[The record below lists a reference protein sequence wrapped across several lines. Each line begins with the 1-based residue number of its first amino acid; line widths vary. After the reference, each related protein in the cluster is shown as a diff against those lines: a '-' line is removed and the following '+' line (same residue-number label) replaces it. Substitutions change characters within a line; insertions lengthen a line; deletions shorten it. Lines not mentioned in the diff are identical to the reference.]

1 MKSKLILIFFFIINL
16 YAKEVLIIN
25 SYSDDFIWTE
35 AQTDTITK
43 KLKKLGISAYVEF
56 MDTKKLRLTPRRE
69 KNILNYYKNKYKGFS
84 FDIIFVTDDNALNFV
99 RKYKNIKIFKKAK
112 VFFSGINNLSLYNI
126 LNKNIYAGVFEE
138 KHPIENLKIAKTAVK
153 NLKTFYI
160 VSDGTPTGSKEI
172 NIFKK
177 DFSNSKYKNI
187 KFIYLNNKNLSVILK
202 SIKHYD
208 KNSAMYLVTFVS
220 FYLNNKILSYT
231 KTAQILSQFYHNPMI
246 VHTNLYVNL
255 PNTNI
260 IGGDCTS
267 GKEQGIISVSK
278 AIQYLKG
285 KKMKNIGFEM
295 KLGNKIYLNVL
306 NLKKFGL
313 TPNDFHFKHP
323 ILVNRPQ
330 TFYLKYKNK
339 IWTFFIISF
348 LLIVFLII
356 LTNQNIKLH
365 KTSKELKKLNL
376 SLNDKIKKAVA
387 ENEKHIKILE
397 NQSKLASMGEMIGAI
412 AHQWRQP
419 LNAIAINIQNLED
432 DYEEG
437 LINKKFLENFINKN
451 MNIIRFMSQTIDS
464 FRNFYRTNEKREK
477 FSAEK
482 TINTIK
488 NLEYAQLTNHNIEL
502 EITGNDFII
511 YGNKGDFKQ
520 VLLNI
525 INNAKD
531 AIEEKNI
538 TNGKIKIILK
548 NHKIVIK
555 DNGGGIPKE
564 NIERIF
570 EPYFTTKEAGK
581 GTGMGL
587 YISKMIIENKMNG
600 KLRVVSNKNG
610 ASFIIEF

>member
-1 MKSKLILIFFFIINL
+1 MKSKLILIFFFVINL
-16 YAKEVLIIN
+16 YAKEVLVIN

-35 AQTDTITK
+35 TQTDIITK

-112 VFFSGINNLSLYNI
+112 VFFSGINNLSLYNV
-126 LNKNIYAGVFEE
+126 LNKNIYAGVFE
-138 KHPIENLKIAKTAVK
+138 KKDPIENLKIAKTAVK

-160 VSDGTPTGSKEI
+160 VADGTPTGNKEI

-177 DFSNSKYKNI
+177 DFSKSRYKNI
-187 KFIYLNNKNLSVILK
+187 NFVYLNNKNLSVILK

-220 FYLNNKILSYT
+220 FYLHNKILSYT
-231 KTAQILSQFYHNPMI
+231 KTAQILSKFYHNPMI
-246 VHTNLYVNL
+246 VHTNLYVNI

-285 KKMKNIGFEM
+285 QKMKNIGFEM

-313 TPNDFHFKHP
+313 TPSDFNFKHP
-323 ILVNRPQ
+323 LLVNKPQ

-339 IWTFFIISF
+339 IWTFAIISF
-348 LLIVFLII
+348 LLIMFLII
-356 LTNQNIKLH
+356 LANQNIKLH
-365 KTSKELKKLNL
+365 ETSKKLKKLNL
-376 SLNDKIKKAVA
+376 SLNDKIKKAVK

-432 DYEEG
+432 DYEDG
-437 LINKKFLENFINKN
+437 LIDKKFLENFIDKN

-464 FRNFYRTNEKREK
+464 FRNFYRTNKKKEK

-488 NLEYAQLTNHNIEL
+488 NIEDAQLKNHNIEL

-511 YGNKGDFKQ
+511 NGNKGDFKQ
-520 VLLNI
+520 VILNI

-538 TNGKIKIILK
+538 TNGKIKIILE
-548 NHKIVIK
+548 NHKIIIK

-564 NIERIF
+564 IIGRVF
-570 EPYFTTKEAGK
+570 EPYFTTKETGK

-587 YISKMIIENKMNG
+587 YVSKMIIENKMNG
-600 KLRVVSNKNG
+600 TLKVVNDKNG
-610 ASFIIEF
+610 ANFIIEF

>member
-1 MKSKLILIFFFIINL
+1 MKSKLILIFFFVINL

-35 AQTDTITK
+35 TQTDTITK
-43 KLKKLGISAYVEF
+43 KLKKLGINSYVEF

-112 VFFSGINNLSLYNI
+112 VFFSGINNLSLYNV
-126 LNKNIYAGVFEE
+126 LNKNIYAGVFE
-138 KHPIENLKIAKTAVK
+138 KKDPIENLKIAKTAVK

-160 VSDGTPTGSKEI
+160 VADNTPTGNKEI

-177 DFSNSKYKNI
+177 DFSKSRYKNI
-187 KFIYLNNKNLSVILK
+187 NFVYLNNKNLSVILK

-220 FYLNNKILSYT
+220 FYLKNKILSYT
-231 KTAQILSQFYHNPMI
+231 KTAQILSKFYHNPMI
-246 VHTNLYVNL
+246 IHTNLYANI

-260 IGGDCTS
+260 IGGDCTD

-278 AIQYLKG
+278 AVQYLKG
-285 KKMKNIGFEM
+285 QKMKNIGFEM

-313 TPNDFHFKHP
+313 TPSDFNFKHP
-323 ILVNRPQ
+323 LLVNKPK
-330 TFYLKYKNK
+330 TFYLKYKNQ
-339 IWTFFIISF
+339 IWTFAIIIF
-348 LLIVFLII
+348 LLIIFLII

-365 KTSKELKKLNL
+365 ETSKKLKKLNL
-376 SLNDKIKKAVA
+376 SLNDKIKKAVE

-397 NQSKLASMGEMIGAI
+397 HQSKLASMGEMIGAI

-432 DYEEG
+432 DYEDG
-437 LINKKFLENFINKN
+437 LINKKFLKDFISKN
-451 MNIIRFMSQTIDS
+451 MNIIQFMSQTIDS
-464 FRNFYRTNEKREK
+464 FRNFYRTEKKKEK
-477 FSAEK
+477 FSVEK

-488 NLEYAQLTNHNIEL
+488 NIEEAQLKNHNIEL
-502 EITGNDFII
+502 EIKGNDFII
-511 YGNKGDFKQ
+511 NGNKGEFKQ
-520 VLLNI
+520 VILNI

-538 TNGKIKIILK
+538 TNGKITIILEK
-548 NHKIVIK
+548 NKITIK
-555 DNGGGIPKE
+555 NNGGTIPKE
-564 NIERIF
+564 IIERIF
-570 EPYFTTKEAGK
+570 EPYFTTKEVGK

-587 YISKMIIENKMNG
+587 YMSKMIIENKMNG
-600 KLRVVSNKNG
+600 ILKAINDKDG
-610 ASFIIEF
+610 ANFIIEF

>member
-1 MKSKLILIFFFIINL
+1 MKLKLILIFFFVINL

-25 SYSDDFIWTE
+25 SYSNDFLWTE
-35 AQTDTITK
+35 TQTDIITK
-43 KLKKLGISAYVEF
+43 KLKKLGINAYVEF

-69 KNILNYYKNKYKGFS
+69 KNILNYYKNKYKGFL

-112 VFFSGINNLSLYNI
+112 VFFSGINNLSLYNV
-126 LNKNIYAGVFEE
+126 LNKNIYAGVFE
-138 KHPIENLKIAKTAVK
+138 KKDPIENLKIAKTAVK
-153 NLKTFYI
+153 NLKTLYI
-160 VSDGTPTGSKEI
+160 VADGTPTGNKEI
-172 NIFKK
+172 DIFKK
-177 DFSNSKYKNI
+177 DFSKNRYKNI
-187 KFIYLNNKNLSVILK
+187 NFVYLNNKNLSVILK

-246 VHTNLYVNL
+246 VHTNLYTNL

-267 GKEQGIISVSK
+267 GKEQGNISVSK
-278 AIQYLKG
+278 AIRYLKG
-285 KKMKNIGFEM
+285 QKMKNIGFEM

-313 TPNDFHFKHP
+313 TPSDFDFKHP
-323 ILVNRPQ
+323 LFVNKPQ
-330 TFYLKYKNK
+330 TFYLKYKDK
-339 IWTFFIISF
+339 IWTFVIISF
-348 LLIVFLII
+348 LLIMFLII
-356 LTNQNIKLH
+356 LTNQNIKLRE
-365 KTSKELKKLNL
+365 TSKKLKKLNL
-376 SLNDKIKKAVA
+376 SLNDKIKKAVE

-432 DYEEG
+432 DYEDG
-437 LINKKFLENFINKN
+437 LIDKNFLENFIRKN
-451 MNIIRFMSQTIDS
+451 MNIIHFMSQTIDS
-464 FRNFYRTNEKREK
+464 FRNFYRTNIKREK

-488 NLEYAQLTNHNIEL
+488 NIEDAQLRNHNIDL

-511 YGNKGDFKQ
+511 NGNKGDFKQ
-520 VLLNI
+520 VILNI

-531 AIEEKNI
+531 AIEEQNI
-538 TNGKIKIILK
+538 TNGKIKIILE
-548 NHKIVIK
+548 NHKIIIK

-564 NIERIF
+564 IIERIF

-587 YISKMIIENKMNG
+587 YMSKMIIENKMNG
-600 KLRVVSNKNG
+600 TLKVVNDKNG
-610 ASFIIEF
+610 ANFIIEF